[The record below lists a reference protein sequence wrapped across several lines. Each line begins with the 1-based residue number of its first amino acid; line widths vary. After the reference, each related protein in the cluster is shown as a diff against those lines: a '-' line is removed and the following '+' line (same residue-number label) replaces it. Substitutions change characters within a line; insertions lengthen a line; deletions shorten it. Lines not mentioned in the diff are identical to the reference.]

1 MSSKMNQ
8 TMNHETTSARAELEQ
23 RRRLAT
29 AILTRLLRTVLAVGV
44 GVLGLAGCNAGGA
57 QGGCPAL
64 ASCGGSPVGTWST
77 VVDACQFQ
85 AVRPAQP
92 VDVMSFG
99 GITPAVAMIAP
110 PQPNPVVAQ
119 QTTSGDW
126 CSSLVYNVDDTL
138 LNVALWHDAPL
149 LKSANITYG
158 ADNSYLTK
166 LTFSTDVLPPAQ
178 NTTHFAPHCL
188 LANGA
193 SNPTCAKL
201 TTALTAFYAQTA
213 AQSADPNFTGINCS
227 DSASDGG
234 CDCTYVYTVVV
245 ADQGMWAVQGDTL
258 LQDSGNAAYTYNGAA
273 VSSLTPASTMETS
286 FCAGGGLLQLT
297 GYRGGSL
304 FGVLGL
310 RTMVLSTSTP

>member
-1 MSSKMNQ
+1 MNQKMN
-8 TMNHETTSARAELEQ
+8 
-23 RRRLAT
+23 
-29 AILTRLLRTVLAVGV
+29 TRLLWTLFVVGV
-44 GVLGLAGCNAGGA
+44 GALGLVGCNVGGA
-57 QGGCPAL
+57 QGGCPAV

-92 VDVMSFG
+92 VDVMTFG
-99 GITPAVAMIAP
+99 GITPAVAMITP

-126 CSSLVYNVDDTL
+126 CSSLVYDVGDTL

-149 LKSANITYG
+149 LKSANITFG
-158 ADNSYLTK
+158 GDNSYVTR
-166 LTFSTDVLPPAQ
+166 LTFSTDVLSQAQ

-193 SNPTCAKL
+193 PSPTCAKL
-201 TTALTAFYAQTA
+201 TTALTAFYVQTA
-213 AQSADPNFTGINCS
+213 AQSAAPNFTNINCV
-227 DSASDGG
+227 DAASDGG
-234 CDCTYVYTVVV
+234 CDCSYVYTVVV

-273 VSSLTPASTMETS
+273 VSSLTPATTMES
-286 FCAGGGLLQLT
+286 SLCAGGGLLQLT

-310 RTMVLSTSTP
+310 RTMVLSPAMP